1 MKGQDHPRSASSV
14 RVNWSA
20 LLLGFLVLLLAHGAA
35 LLFRIQPAVSLW
47 FPPSG
52 VAIALALWLGPLG
65 IVLTGLASVMVAPA
79 WGGDGWFRLVGL
91 VDVVEPAVAWL
102 LYRKLFGGSLT
113 LWGLHSVIAFLLS
126 APLAACAASATV
138 GCLVLTGLGRIA
150 PEAMGATLAHW
161 WLGNALGTMTLVPVA
176 LLLLTPLLQRRGWLT
191 LSESNRPSQG
201 SIPLFRTHGW
211 EGAIIL
217 ALAIGTALMT
227 VFGARTSI
235 FLTLQL
241 SLLGFIPVIWA
252 AIRFGVKGG
261 ILTAS
266 LRIFIVLLAYL
277 IVYPQALNLP
287 FFPVDP
293 ELLHTHKLSL
303 LLQGAIAL
311 LVGTAISERVAIQSA
326 LAEEQVRR
334 AEYETRA
341 QFSEELLQLNR
352 LLSDANTHLK
362 EKEAEL
368 RRSEALNRAV
378 LENFPN
384 GAVFLFDADLRYLLA
399 EGMGLAEAK
408 RSREQLV
415 GRAVWEVVSPATA
428 AIVVPAYHRALAGE
442 SCHLEIPFGDRVN
455 DVHILPLHNS
465 SGVVIAGMVITQDI
479 TERKR
484 AEERL
489 DLAQSVARIGSF
501 EWDIQSQISLWS
513 PEIEALYGLEKGTF
527 GGTYEDWAGMVH
539 AEDLP
544 RVEAEIGQALQAGEL
559 FTDWRVLWP
568 DGSIHW
574 LQGRAKVLFDST
586 GQPLR
591 MVGINVDISASKRI
605 EAERQLAEV
614 ALRQSEMSFRTLAD
628 AMPQMFW
635 ITQPDGYHEY
645 FNQRWYDYT
654 GATLEQ
660 TRGEGWQTILHPDD
674 IEHTQIIWQDSLQTG
689 NLYQIE
695 YRLRQ
700 ASNGEYRWHLGRA
713 LPLRDEAG
721 HILKWFGSCTD
732 IHDQKLAVEER
743 VQALERERAA
753 RLELERAGRMKD
765 EFLAIVSHELR
776 SPLNAIL
783 GWSRLLRDRK
793 LSPEKTEQALAS
805 IERNAQAQTQ
815 LIEDL
820 LDISRIIRG
829 KIRLHLRPL
838 HLATVVQAAVDTV
851 QPTASTKS
859 ICLKSHLDTSV
870 GLVSGDSER
879 LQQVVWNLLSNA
891 IKFTPDHGEVTIALK
906 QVDTLVQIQVRDTGN
921 GIQPDFLP
929 HVFDRFR
936 QADASS
942 TRSQGGLGLGLAI
955 VRNLVELH
963 GGTAWAESAGEG
975 QGATFIVALPLL
987 APKSPSHALMPASD
1001 DLSPRLSLVG
1011 LRVMVVDDEADTRE
1025 FLLAVLEEFG
1035 AVAIAAASAQEAF
1048 TYFQQDPPDIL
1059 ISDIGMPQ
1067 EDGFSLIRKIRTLS
1081 PQAGGQIPAAAL
1093 TAYVRGDD
1101 QQRALAAG
1109 FQMHIGKPV
1118 EPLKLVRM
1126 ILQLA
1131 KGQ

>member
-1 MKGQDHPRSASSV
+1 M
-14 RVNWSA
+14 A
-20 LLLGFLVLLLAHGAA
+20 LLLGFLVLLLAHAAA
-35 LLFRIQPAVSLW
+35 LLFRIQPAISLW

-52 VAIALALWLGPLG
+52 VAIALTLWFGPLG
-65 IVLTGLASVMVAPA
+65 VAATGLASVTMAPA
-79 WGGDGWFRLVGL
+79 WGGEGWFRLVGL
-91 VDVVEPAVAWL
+91 VDTVEPLVAWL
-102 LYRKLFGGSLT
+102 LYRRLFGGALT
-113 LWGLHSVIAFLLS
+113 LRGLHSVIAFLLS

-138 GCLVLTGLGRIA
+138 GCLVLAGLGRIT
-150 PEAMGATLAHW
+150 PEVLGETLAHW

-176 LLLLTPLLQRRGWLT
+176 LLLLTPILQRRGWLP
-191 LSESNRPSQG
+191 LSESDRLPQG
-201 SIPLFRTHGW
+201 ESSLLRTHW
-211 EGAIIL
+211 QEGALIL
-217 ALAIGTALMT
+217 ALAVGTALMT
-227 VFGARTSI
+227 VIGTRTSI

-261 ILTAS
+261 VAVAS
-266 LRIFIVLLAYL
+266 FRVVVVLLAYL
-277 IVYPQALNLP
+277 IVYPQAINLP
-287 FFPVDP
+287 LFPVAP

-311 LVGTAISERVAIQSA
+311 LVGTAISERVAIQAA
-326 LAEEQVRR
+326 LFEERVRR

-341 QFSEELLQLNR
+341 QFSEKLFQLNR
-352 LLSDANTHLK
+352 LLSDANTYLK
-362 EKEAEL
+362 QTEADL
-368 RRSEALNRAV
+368 RHSEELNRTV

-399 EGMGLAEAK
+399 EGTALAEVNLF
-408 RSREQLV
+408 RDRIV
-415 GRAVWEVVSPATA
+415 GKTVWEVVSAETA
-428 AIVVPAYHRALAGE
+428 ARVVPAYRQALAGE
-442 SCHLEIPFGDRVN
+442 FSRFEIPFADHVY
-455 DVHILPLHNS
+455 DVHVLPLRNS
-465 SGVVIAGMVITQDI
+465 SGVVAAGMAITQDI
-479 TERKR
+479 TGRKR

-489 DLAQSVARIGSF
+489 DLAQSVAKIGSF
-501 EWDIQSQISLWS
+501 EWNIQSGANLWS

-527 GGTYEDWAGMVH
+527 GGTYEDWAQMVH

-544 RVEAEIGQALQAGEL
+544 RVEAELQQSLQKGEL

-574 LQGRAKVLFDST
+574 LQCRAKVLFDGN
-586 GQPLR
+586 GQPLH
-591 MVGINVDISASKRI
+591 MVGVNVDISASKRI
-605 EAERQLAEV
+605 ESERQRTEI
-614 ALRQSEMSFRTLAD
+614 ALRQSELSFRTLAD

-635 ITQPDGYHEY
+635 VTQPDGYHEY

-654 GATLEQ
+654 GASLEQ
-660 TRGEGWQTILHPDD
+660 TRGEGWQTILHPEDV
-674 IEHTQIIWQDSLQTG
+674 ERTQVLWQDSLRTG
-689 NLYQIE
+689 NLYQVE

-700 ASNGEYRWHLGRA
+700 ASSGEYRWHLGQA

-721 HILKWFGSCTD
+721 QILKWFGSCTD

-829 KIRLHLRPL
+829 KIRLSLRPL
-838 HLATVVQAAVDTV
+838 QLATVIQAAVDTV

-859 ICLKSHLDTSV
+859 ICLKSHLDPQV

-891 IKFTPDHGEVTIALK
+891 VKFTPDHGEVTISLK
-906 QVDTLVQIQVRDTGN
+906 QVDALVQIQVKDTGK

-975 QGATFIVALPLL
+975 QGATFVVALPLL
-987 APKSPSHALMPASD
+987 SSALPANAPT
-1001 DLSPRLSLVG
+1001 LSPADLKPGLSLKG

-1025 FLLAVLEEFG
+1025 FLVATLEEFG
-1035 AVAIAAASAQEAF
+1035 AVAIAAASAQEAL
-1048 TYFQQDPPDIL
+1048 TRLQQDLPDIL

-1067 EDGFSLIRKIRTLS
+1067 EDGFSLIQKVRALP
-1081 PQAGGQIPAAAL
+1081 PQSGGQVPAAAL

-1109 FQMHIGKPV
+1109 FQMHVGKPV
-1118 EPLKLVRM
+1118 EPLKLVRI

-1131 KGQ
+1131 ESQ